1 MVSRSELVLNDMA
14 CYLPCPLKT
23 TLVDEKDG
31 YVQGDLHITFEVVY
45 PVSLTEHQRTM
56 LKAAFFL
63 PQKLDAKQ
71 TKALRSFET
80 AFRDETHGWIT
91 AFRKDGQQAT

>member
-1 MVSRSELVLNDMA
+1 MA
-14 CYLPCPLKT
+14 YYMPCPLKT
-23 TLVDEKDG
+23 TLIDEKIS

-63 PQKLDAKQ
+63 PPKLDAKQ

-80 AFRDETHGWIT
+80 AFTHETHGWIT

>member
-1 MVSRSELVLNDMA
+1 VKRFS
-14 CYLPCPLKT
+14 
-23 TLVDEKDG
+23 
-31 YVQGDLHITFEVVY
+31 YVQGDLDITFEVVY

-56 LKAAFFL
+56 LKATFFL
-63 PQKLDAKQ
+63 PPKLDAKQ

-91 AFRKDGQQAT
+91 ALGKMGNKPLDANF